1 MFKNHRGL
9 SPDILGEMFVPK
21 IGFYNLPR
29 NHTFERSQVHSVY
42 RNTESLSFLGLKIW
56 DLVPL
61 ELKQL
66 ETREVFI
73 LKIKKWI
80 AFGCLAYCV
89 KLSFVKA
96 VRVTMFIDYYY
107 QFYYLRC
114 LYDNIY
120 IYIYIYIYIKLKN
133 QKNYLLQIYY
143 IYINI
148 VNL

>member
-1 MFKNHRGL
+1 MHHINLQVLATEMFKNHRGL
-9 SPDILGEMFVPK
+9 SPDILREMFVPK
-21 IGFYNLPR
+21 IGFYNLHR
-29 NHTFERSQVHSVY
+29 NNTFERSQVHSVY
-42 RNTESLSFLGLKIW
+42 HNTESLSFLGPKIW

-66 ETREVFI
+66 ESREVFI

-89 KLSFVKA
+89 KLIHNKLGFVKA
-96 VRVTMFIDYYY
+96 VRVTMIIDCYYH
-107 QFYYLRC
+107 FYHLRC

-120 IYIYIYIYIKLKN
+120 I
-133 QKNYLLQIYY
+133 
-143 IYINI
+143 